1 MLSIC
6 LVEMLSKKL
15 DKREQESCWLSMMS
29 WSAVDTESRVLV
41 LQASGFKPSLEAV
54 NEKVIIDIE
63 NLQ

>member
-15 DKREQESCWLSMMS
+15 DKRKQESCWLLMMS
-29 WSAVDTESRVLV
+29 WSAVDTESRILV
-41 LQASGFKPSLEAV
+41 LQASEFKPSLEAV
-54 NEKVIIDIE
+54 NEKIIIDIE